1 MGITIIYGVVFSLV
15 NIMTDIAY
23 GFLDPGFAMAETI
36 APGSKKIT
44 KPNSLERAA
53 RWENMRRGLY
63 RFRSNRLSLVG
74 LGVLVFFIVIAIVA
88 PYVVPFP
95 QDAEGKVHALDRL
108 QPPSN
113 THPFGTDKVGRD
125 IFSRVLL
132 GTPIALQVGIVIIFI
147 AASIG
152 VTLGG
157 IAGYFGGW
165 VDEAIMRFT
174 DIFLTV
180 PALVLAMAI
189 TAALGRGIVNTMIG
203 ISLVWW
209 PGFARLTRSLVL
221 SLREESFVEAARG
234 MGASNGRVLFRHIL
248 PNAVS
253 PIIVKMSTDFGFAVL
268 TAAALGFIGLGAQ
281 PPDAGM
287 GGDDQRRSCLFPTGM
302 VDRHVSGYVDL
313 VACIWAKSLG

>member
-1 MGITIIYGVVFSLV
+1 
-15 NIMTDIAY
+15 
-23 GFLDPGFAMAETI
+23 MAEWASPDI
-36 APGSKKIT
+36 EAAVEPA
-44 KPNSLERAA
+44 SLARAA

-63 RFRSNRLSLVG
+63 RFRSNRLSLIG
-74 LGVLVFFIVIAIVA
+74 LGILVFFIAIAILA
-88 PYVVPFP
+88 PYIAPFP
-95 QDAEGKVHALDRL
+95 EDTHGKVHALERL
-108 QPPSN
+108 QAPSN

-132 GTPIALQVGIVIIFI
+132 GTPIALEVGTVIIVL

-165 VDEAIMRFT
+165 VDELLMRFT

-180 PALVLAMAI
+180 PALVLAIAV

-221 SLREESFVEAARG
+221 SLREELFVEAARG
-234 MGASNGRVLFRHIL
+234 MGANNLRVLFRHIL

-281 PPDAGM
+281 PPDPEWGAMINDGRAYFPEEWWIATFPGM
-287 GGDDQRRSCLFPTGM
+287 SIWLLVFGLNLLGDGLRDVLDPRARL
-302 VDRHVSGYVDL
+302 
-313 VACIWAKSLG
+313 